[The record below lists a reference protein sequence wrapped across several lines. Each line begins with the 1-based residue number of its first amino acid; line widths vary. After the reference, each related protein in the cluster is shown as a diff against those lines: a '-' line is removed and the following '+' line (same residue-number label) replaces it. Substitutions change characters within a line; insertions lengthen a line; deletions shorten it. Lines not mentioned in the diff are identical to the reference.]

1 MSFVRRPRYDVC
13 LRAWLLAATLVSCV
27 PTYAEPRVSVR
38 LSGTPPDA
46 LVTVDDQVVGPLALV
61 AKKGL
66 SVSRGRHR
74 VSVERAGYFPWDR
87 RLEADDG
94 KIVLDVKLERIPD

>member
-1 MSFVRRPRYDVC
+1 MRSPRYDVGV
-13 LRAWLLAATLVSCV
+13 RAWLLAATLVGCV

-38 LSGTPPDA
+38 MSGTPPDA
-46 LVTVDDQVVGPLALV
+46 LVTVDDQVVGPLAVV

-66 SVSRGRHR
+66 SVSRGKHR
-74 VSVERAGYFPWDR
+74 VSVERPGYCPWDR
-87 RLEADDG
+87 KIDAEDG